1 MSEDKG
7 AEIRSLDYERR
18 LRAYPRQEAK
28 PPVPAAPVSI
38 EDRLAAAE
46 RELIS
51 LNTKMWEMNRL
62 VLKLVYA
69 SISGRS
75 FAQGVENPQAH
86 GQKETGA

>member
-7 AEIRSLDYERR
+7 AEIRNLDYERC
-18 LRAYPRQEAK
+18 LRAYPRREAQ
-28 PPVPAAPVSI
+28 PERVYTI
-38 EDRLAAAE
+38 EDRLASAE
-46 RELIS
+46 RDLIF
-51 LNTKMWEMNRL
+51 LNTKILELNRL

-75 FAQGVENPQAH
+75 FSQGVGDPQADGD